1 MYNPRRRDDNEIINL
16 NLSKLMNI
24 KTDNIDDIK
33 VLMANVLDG
42 HNGENLYSYLSKF
55 NQLNVGYVANAKS
68 AREAVPEIFRK
79 TGLYLTYYIDSK
91 PTTEIFIGDKTAA
104 GTEESWIADNNWE
117 FSDGIGQVDSNS
129 ITLNQLSKEV
139 LDLICA
145 NNEINIVNYPD
156 GEDLTEFDVCGGNSK
171 RTVNALKFADKE
183 YNSANFSGLGRVYL
197 RKNIV
202 DDKNILTQDMISK
215 AHTCYIVQYDYDL
228 NGETIVIPES
238 CVLDFRG
245 GSIANGTITGNNTQ
259 VLGYGSITATKTG
272 LINPTSLI

>member
-1 MYNPRRRDDNEIINL
+1 MD
-16 NLSKLMNI
+16 I
-24 KTDNIDDIK
+24 KTDNIDNIK
-33 VLMANVLDG
+33 ALMANVLDG

-55 NQLNVGYVANAKS
+55 NQLNAGYVANAKS

-104 GTEESWIADNNWE
+104 GTEETWIADDNWE
-117 FSDGIGQVDSNS
+117 FSDGVGQVGSNS

-145 NNEINIVNYPD
+145 NHEVNIVNYPD
-156 GEDLTEFDVCGGNSK
+156 GEDLTQIDVCGGNSK
-171 RTVNALKFADKE
+171 KEVNVLKFADKE
-183 YNSANFSGLGRVYL
+183 YNSVNFSGLGRVYL

-202 DDKNILTQDMISK
+202 DDKNILTQDMINKS
-215 AHTCYIVQYDYDL
+215 HTCYIVQYDYNL
-228 NGETIVIPES
+228 NGTTITIPEG
-238 CVLDFRG
+238 CVLDFKG
-245 GSIANGTITGNNTQ
+245 GSITNGTITGNNTQ